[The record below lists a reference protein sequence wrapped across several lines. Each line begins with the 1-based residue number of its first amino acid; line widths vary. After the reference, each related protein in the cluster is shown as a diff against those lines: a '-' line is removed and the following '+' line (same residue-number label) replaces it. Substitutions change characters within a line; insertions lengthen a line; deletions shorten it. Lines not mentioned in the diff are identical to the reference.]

1 MEKFENFPCIKKFY
15 NSTIGEYYDIE
26 NKNFHWPYISHGL
39 SNQKTAYSIII
50 IIEKCK
56 QESLDEAL
64 GKGKYKCKSD
74 EEIKNLFLDGH
85 NAIHYFLDQDVDV
98 LNYQEPDKKYIYNTE
113 NSWDINNFSINHVNI
128 DLIIIFTHDG
138 IVFGNTKVTR

>member
-1 MEKFENFPCIKKFY
+1 MQ
-15 NSTIGEYYDIE
+15 TR
-26 NKNFHWPYISHGL
+26 
-39 SNQKTAYSIII
+39 Q
-50 IIEKCK
+50 
-56 QESLDEAL
+56 SLDEAL

-98 LNYQEPDKKYIYNTE
+98 LNYHEPNKKYIYNTE
-113 NSWDINNFSINHVNI
+113 NSLDINNFSINHVNI